1 MADKTVFSKTHV
13 KRVLQ
18 MSGAERVSAD
28 AIEEM
33 EKALVE
39 YGKEVGKKALE
50 LAGMAKRKTLQ
61 ADDIKKAKK
70 RQ

>member
-39 YGKEVGKKALE
+39 YGKEIGKKATE
-50 LAGMAKRKTLQ
+50 IAGMAKRKTLQ
-61 ADDIKKAKK
+61 ADDIKTAKK

>member
-1 MADKTVFSKTHV
+1 
-13 KRVLQ
+13 

-39 YGKEVGKKALE
+39 YGKEIGKKATE
-50 LAGMAKRKTLQ
+50 IAGMAKRKTLQ
-61 ADDIKKAKK
+61 ADDIKSAKK